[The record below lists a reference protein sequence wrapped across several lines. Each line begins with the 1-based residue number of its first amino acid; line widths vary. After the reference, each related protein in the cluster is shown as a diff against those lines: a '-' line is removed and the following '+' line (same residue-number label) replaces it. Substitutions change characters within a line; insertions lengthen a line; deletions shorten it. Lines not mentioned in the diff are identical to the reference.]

1 MERAHVIGI
10 IKQKETIGVTLERF
24 SETEM
29 KERSNDF
36 VRIFSWKL
44 PNCPE
49 NHSDHMARGEMC
61 ILDRENEKEWTLKSS
76 SQI

>member
-36 VRIFSWKL
+36 VRIFS
-44 PNCPE
+44 
-49 NHSDHMARGEMC
+49 
-61 ILDRENEKEWTLKSS
+61 
-76 SQI
+76 